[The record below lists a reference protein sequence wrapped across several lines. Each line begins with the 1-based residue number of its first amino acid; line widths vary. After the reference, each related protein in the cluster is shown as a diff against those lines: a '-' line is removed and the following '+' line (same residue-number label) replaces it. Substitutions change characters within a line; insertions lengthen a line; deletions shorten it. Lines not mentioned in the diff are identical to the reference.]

1 MKLPFQSRYL
11 MDNSRCIERL
21 EIALCSHFSKTIKRQ
36 LSALSEPSLN
46 IRRLPVYKQ
55 CGLRIQNT
63 NFKGGRMIASG
74 I

>member
-1 MKLPFQSRYL
+1 MAATTALICRSGDRY
-11 MDNSRCIERL
+11 ERL
-21 EIALCSHFSKTIKRQ
+21 LFALKSHFSKTIKRQ

-55 CGLRIQNT
+55 CELHTQKA
-63 NFKGGRMIASG
+63 NFKGGRMNAPG